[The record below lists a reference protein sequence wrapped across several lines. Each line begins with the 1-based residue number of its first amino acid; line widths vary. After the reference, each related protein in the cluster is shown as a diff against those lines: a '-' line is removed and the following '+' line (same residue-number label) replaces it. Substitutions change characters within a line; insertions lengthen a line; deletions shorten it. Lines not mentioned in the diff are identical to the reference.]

1 MKACKYI
8 NIKPAR
14 VGGLQNSLDINE
26 VCRQVGI
33 GCWVGGMMESDIGKA
48 ICTELAAIPNMVYS
62 HDITPASINYP
73 VSITKRALLMTQ
85 DKMLELSKE
94 AGTPI
99 KSDMDKMLQKVVQSA
114 SFGVCTE
121 A

>member
-26 VCRQVGI
+26 ICRQAGI

-62 HDITPASINYP
+62 HDITPAAINYP
-73 VSITKRALLMTQ
+73 FTITKRLLTMTP
-85 DKMLELSKE
+85 DKKLDLATETGAPVK
-94 AGTPI
+94 P
-99 KSDMDKMLQKVVQSA
+99 DMDKMLQKVTQSA
-114 SFGVCTE
+114 KFGVCAE
-121 A
+121 